1 LGLTFAKKLAMVKRI
16 LTLMIL
22 ITLLMACKQDKKN
35 DSPSPS
41 SQPAVA
47 AYTDITVDQLKEK
60 LAQST
65 KPVILDVRTPGEVAQ
80 GVIEGATVIDITD
93 AAFIDKVNA
102 LDKNAPTVV
111 YCKVGGRSATACAAM
126 ADLGFKELYNL
137 QGGYDAWKTQQ

>member
-1 LGLTFAKKLAMVKRI
+1 MIKRI
-16 LTLMIL
+16 LTLMML
-22 ITLLMACKQDKKN
+22 SGLLMACKQDKKEGN
-35 DSPSPS
+35 PSPS
-41 SQPAVA
+41 SAQTNAVG
-47 AYTDITVDQLKEK
+47 YTNITVDQFKEK

-80 GVIEGATVIDITD
+80 GVIEGATVIDIND

-102 LDKNAPTVV
+102 LDKNVPTVV

-137 QGGYDAWKTQQ
+137 QGGYDAWQTQQ

>member
-1 LGLTFAKKLAMVKRI
+1 
-16 LTLMIL
+16 MIL

>member
-1 LGLTFAKKLAMVKRI
+1 MVKRI

>member
-1 LGLTFAKKLAMVKRI
+1 
-16 LTLMIL
+16 MIL

-111 YCKVGGRSATACAAM
+111 YCKIGGRSATACAAM
-126 ADLGFKELYNL
+126 TDLGFKELYNL

>member
-1 LGLTFAKKLAMVKRI
+1 MI
-16 LTLMIL
+16 LT
-22 ITLLMACKQDKKN
+22 TLLMACKQDKKN

-41 SQPAVA
+41 SQPAA
-47 AYTDITVDQLKEK
+47 TAYTNITVDQFKEK

-80 GVIEGATVIDITD
+80 GVIEGATVIDIND

-102 LDKNAPTVV
+102 LDKNVPTVV

-137 QGGYDAWKTQQ
+137 QGGYDAWQTQQ